1 MKNFAFVFP
10 GQGSQA
16 VGMLDG
22 WGDHPAVA
30 QTLQEASDA
39 LGEDVGRLI
48 HEGPKEALALTTNT
62 QPVMLVAGVAA
73 WRVWRA
79 EGGALPAAVAGHS
92 LGEYS
97 ALVASGVLTLAQA
110 APLVRLRAAAMQEAV
125 PVGTGAMAAILGLDA
140 AKVIA
145 GCAEVTAAMGH
156 NGTEVVEAVNFN
168 DPAQTVIAGSKAAV
182 EKACEAFKAAGAKRA
197 LPLPV
202 SAPFHSSLM
211 KPAAEKLRAA
221 LAAIP
226 LAAPQIPVLNNID
239 VAVQQDAD
247 AIRDALYRQAFGP
260 VRWVECVQALK
271 ARGITHIVEC
281 GPGKVLAGM
290 TKRIDAELT
299 GAALYDP
306 ATLNEVKELLA
317 WANPPQPPPWRWSRV
332 PRAASAPPSHWNW
345 PHAATRSSAPP
356 PPTKALRAS
365 PRRWPRTQ
373 AAGAPT

>member
-1 MKNFAFVFP
+1 V
-10 GQGSQA
+10 QQA
-16 VGMLDG
+16 
-22 WGDHPAVA
+22 
-30 QTLQEASDA
+30 LQEASDA

-48 HEGPKEALALTTNT
+48 QEGPKEALALTTNT

-145 GCAEVTAAMGH
+145 GCAEVTAALQVG
-156 NGTEVVEAVNFN
+156 EVVEAVNFN

-182 EKACEAFKAAGAKRA
+182 EKACEALKAAGAKRA

-221 LAAIP
+221 LAATE

-239 VAVQQDAD
+239 VAVQQDAE

-271 ARGITHIVEC
+271 ARGITHLVEC
-281 GPGKVLAGM
+281 GPGKVLAGL

-317 WANPPQPPPWRWSRV
+317 
-332 PRAASAPPSHWNW
+332 
-345 PHAATRSSAPP
+345 
-356 PPTKALRAS
+356 
-365 PRRWPRTQ
+365 
-373 AAGAPT
+373 